1 MTCKYCIHF
10 DVCANAYGEVEAET
24 EIKNINGKSCY
35 YFKDKSKYI
44 ELPDIKENQAMYL
57 VYIDKI
63 KCLNFQGYSIKK
75 GILSVHL
82 YRNGFNWWCDV
93 NEIGKTVFL
102 TKEEAEAK
110 LKRLKG

>member
-1 MTCKYCIHF
+1 MTCKDCIHY
-10 DVCANAYGEVEAET
+10 DVCNVFIAT
-24 EIKNINGKSCY
+24 DLLQQPCSM
-35 YFKDKSKYI
+35 FKDKSRNI

-102 TKEEAEAK
+102 TKEEAKAK
-110 LKRLKG
+110 LKEFSE